1 VFARLFARLA
11 TLSGWR
17 ADLAALGLGA
27 LAAAALPPVCAVPVL
42 LLATPGLLALID
54 GAAGL
59 GTAARR
65 GWWFGFGHNLL
76 GLYWITE
83 AILVEAA
90 RFWWLVPLAVPGLA
104 AILALFI
111 AAPTALAHLAR
122 RGWPRVLALAGGWVL
137 ADLARQFVATGFPWN
152 PWGSVWELPGFAG
165 DVMIQPAAWIGVP
178 GLTFLTVLLSA
189 LPALGWRW
197 RVAGAAL
204 LVGWTGVGFARLQ
217 TPLPPPPGLHVVLVQ
232 GNIAQGQKWDRAL
245 VMRIFDRYL
254 GLTRQGIAQAGSGP
268 AVVVWPETASPFLL
282 QTDVAAREAI
292 SEAAGTAPA
301 LVGAVRFGQDDRP
314 RNSLFAVLPG
324 GGLPGGGLPG
334 GGLPGGRLAGGG
346 LAGGGLAGDG
356 PSDGG
361 LADEMTG
368 IYDKWHLVPFGEYQP
383 GWFPAPFQV
392 VPGGGFRPGP
402 GPRTLHVPG
411 LPPVGPLICYE
422 AIFPAQ
428 VVDEADRPA
437 WMVNITN
444 DAWFGNSTGP
454 RQHLAAARMRAVEE
468 GLPLL
473 RAANTGISAA
483 FDPRGH
489 ELARLGME
497 RTGVLVVDLPPALP
511 ATLFARLGLRI
522 PAMIGVVAL
531 GFGLIAPG
539 GVVFRTRRRKNEGF

>member
-1 VFARLFARLA
+1 LPRLA
-11 TLSGWR
+11 SLSGWR
-17 ADLAALGLGA
+17 ADLAALGFGA

-42 LLATPGLLALID
+42 LVATPGLLALIE
-54 GAAGL
+54 GAASP

-104 AILALFI
+104 AVMALFI
-111 AAPTALAHLAR
+111 AAPAGLARLAR

-137 ADLARQFVATGFPWN
+137 ADLARQFIATGFPWN
-152 PWGSVWELPGFAG
+152 PWASVWELPGPIG
-165 DVMIQPAAWIGVP
+165 DVMIQPAAWLGAP
-178 GLTFLTVLLSA
+178 GLTFLTVLLSV
-189 LPALGWRW
+189 LPVLGWRW
-197 RVAGAAL
+197 RIAGAAV
-204 LVGWTGVGFARLQ
+204 LVGWVGVGFARLQ
-217 TPLPPPPGLHVVLVQ
+217 APLPPSPGVKVVLVQ
-232 GNIAQGQKWDRAL
+232 GNIAEGQKWDRAL
-245 VMRIFDRYL
+245 VVRIFDRYL
-254 GLTRQGIAQAGSGP
+254 GLTRDGIARAGGGP

-282 QTDVAAREAI
+282 QTDAAARAAI
-292 SEAAGTAPA
+292 SEAVGDRPA
-301 LVGAVRFGQDDRP
+301 LVGAVRFDQAGRP

-324 GGLPGGGLPG
+324 GALVKAGANGG
-334 GGLPGGRLAGGG
+334 A
-346 LAGGGLAGDG
+346 
-356 PSDGG
+356 S
-361 LADEMTG
+361 EENG

-383 GWFPAPFQV
+383 SWFPLPIQV
-392 VPGGGFRPGP
+392 VPGGGFQSGP

-428 VVDEADRPA
+428 VVDAADRPA
-437 WMVNITN
+437 WLVNITN

-454 RQHLAAARMRAVEE
+454 RQHLAAARLRAVEE

-489 ELARLGME
+489 EVARLGMDQA
-497 RTGVLVVDLPPALP
+497 GVLEVDLPPALP
-511 ATLFARLGLRI
+511 PTLFARFGLLI
-522 PAMIGVVAL
+522 PISIGMIAL
-531 GFGLIAPG
+531 GFGLTAAD
-539 GVVFRTRRRKNEGF
+539 GVAFGTSRPKKLGFLSRHLAN